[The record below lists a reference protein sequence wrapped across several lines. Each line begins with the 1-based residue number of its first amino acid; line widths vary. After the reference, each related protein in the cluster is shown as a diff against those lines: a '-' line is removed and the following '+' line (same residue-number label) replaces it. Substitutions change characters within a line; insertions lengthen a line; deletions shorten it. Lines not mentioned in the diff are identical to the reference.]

1 MQKSPVSKC
10 RVKTQDH
17 EPHLGPPNNFENCER
32 PINLNVQSYWGKK
45 TGGQKLILIGK
56 KRNSWCYKPSICLSY
71 PWLQLGRNSPCSS
84 KAENKLSYRTPSASP
99 VKTSPFHPSTL
110 SSSLQIHP
118 TSTSNL
124 LLQMCTNTTSLQ
136 PLAYFMSFLQVLPFL
151 CTWQWHILNIKIT
164 ITLNQ
169 LLDDRDD
176 SDNQCL
182 AFLEHLYLKKRSLPG
197 ENKPDSQHFGLNKR
211 ANNLFSWAVT
221 RTKQLYGIPKCLIWA
236 PWALKT
242 KLLNLNSSLLL
253 KNKSKWNKETKP

>member
-1 MQKSPVSKC
+1 MRNAFGWQNKELFHVQKSPVSKC

-99 VKTSPFHPSTL
+99 VKTSPFHPRTL

-118 TSTSNL
+118 TSTPTYYYRCAPTPPAYNL
-124 LLQMCTNTTSLQ
+124 L
-136 PLAYFMSFLQVLPFL
+136 
-151 CTWQWHILNIKIT
+151 HI
-164 ITLNQ
+164 
-169 LLDDRDD
+169 
-176 SDNQCL
+176 SC
-182 AFLEHLYLKKRSLPG
+182 
-197 ENKPDSQHFGLNKR
+197 
-211 ANNLFSWAVT
+211 LFS
-221 RTKQLYGIPKCLIWA
+221 
-236 PWALKT
+236 
-242 KLLNLNSSLLL
+242 
-253 KNKSKWNKETKP
+253 KSFHFSACGSDTY